1 MIKVQ
6 TGQIVEFYSNSCSVV
21 SEGKEFKCKIRGRI
35 NLVVGDMVEIEIISN
50 NDSLEGLVTKRLDRV
65 TALFKS
71 KEKVKKPIAA
81 NITHIGILVTQ
92 SPKTNLEF
100 IDKWI
105 TISINASI
113 EPFIIFNK
121 IDLLT
126 NDEFKKIQKIYEDL
140 GIKTFQ
146 ISAKLRTNIDAL
158 KEYLLKKTAIFVGN
172 SGSGKSTLTSAI
184 TGKKILSKALS
195 NNQGVHTTSL
205 STLYNINEMQII
217 DSPGV
222 RDIDI
227 DHLKLK
233 EIILGFPEIMH
244 HSLNCVFPNCSHQID
259 DGCAVKTALK
269 NGDIKESRYNNFI
282 FLSNQEKIR

>member
-21 SEGKEFKCKIRGRI
+21 SAGEEFKCKIRGRI

-50 NDSLEGLVTKRLDRV
+50 NDNLEGLVTKRLDRV

-71 KEKVKKPIAA
+71 KDKVKKPIAA

-126 NDEFKKIQKIYEDL
+126 NDEFKEIQKIYEDL

-146 ISAKLRTNIDAL
+146 ISAKLRTNIDVL

-259 DGCAVKTALK
+259 DGCAVKTAMK

>member
-113 EPFIIFNK
+113 EPLIIFNK

>member
-21 SEGKEFKCKIRGRI
+21 SEGEEFKCKIRGRI

-50 NDSLEGLVTKRLDRV
+50 NDNLEGLVTKRLDRV

-126 NDEFKKIQKIYEDL
+126 NDEFKEIQKIYEDL

-146 ISAKLRTNIDAL
+146 ISAKLRTNIDVL

-269 NGDIKESRYNNFI
+269 NGDVKESRYNNFI

>member
-21 SEGKEFKCKIRGRI
+21 SEGEEFKCKIRGRI
-35 NLVVGDMVEIEIISN
+35 NLVVGDMVEIEKISN

-65 TALFKS
+65 TALFRS

-126 NDEFKKIQKIYEDL
+126 NDEFKEIQKIYEDL

-146 ISAKLRTNIDAL
+146 ISAKLRTNIDVL

-233 EIILGFPEIMH
+233 EITLGFPEIMH

-259 DGCAVKTALK
+259 DGCAVKTAMK

>member
-21 SEGKEFKCKIRGRI
+21 SAGEEFKCKIRGRI

-50 NDSLEGLVTKRLDRV
+50 NDNLEGLVTKRLDRV

-126 NDEFKKIQKIYEDL
+126 NDEFKEIQKIYEDL

-146 ISAKLRTNIDAL
+146 ISAKLRTNIDVL

-269 NGDIKESRYNNFI
+269 NGEVKESRYNNFI